1 LTRPSRKFTFS
12 KSAPDPEVA
21 VPILPKGVSL
31 RALELFDAV
40 AQSGTLAEGAR
51 RAGLSLPA
59 ASQQIS
65 NLEAALGAELLDRAH
80 RPLQLTLA
88 GRLVLRRARDALA
101 QIRQAQ
107 AELAVLD
114 ISQIGNLRLGVIDD
128 FDVEITPD
136 LVLMLAQNLQDCRFR
151 LTTGP
156 SHEITALLTA
166 RTLDIVIAAAP
177 QDAVQGA
184 TEHPLLRDPY
194 VLAVPR
200 GFNLPDG
207 GEMEALRA
215 LPFLRY
221 DRAQF
226 MGRQIEAHLA
236 RHRVTLPERIEIDSN
251 QSIMA
256 LVAAGMGFSITTPLA
271 LLRARAF
278 LNQVALHPL
287 PLTSMTRTISLFAP
301 ADGTIPV
308 ATDIARMLRGIMQ
321 TRLIGP
327 AREVAPWLGDT
338 FAVIP

>member
-1 LTRPSRKFTFS
+1 MPM
-12 KSAPDPEVA
+12 
-21 VPILPKGVSL
+21 LPKGVSL

-40 AQSGTLAEGAR
+40 ARAGTLADGAR
-51 RAGLSLPA
+51 HMGLSLPA

-65 NLEAALGAELLDRAH
+65 NLESALGVALLDRAH
-80 RPLQLTLA
+80 RPLQLTPA
-88 GRLVLRRARDALA
+88 GRLVLKRARDAIA

-114 ISQIGNLRLGVIDD
+114 ISRIGHLHLGVIDD
-128 FDVEITPD
+128 FDSAITPD
-136 LVLMLAQNLQDCRFR
+136 LVLALTQNLRDCRFR

-166 RTLDIVIAAAP
+166 RALDIVIAAAP
-177 QDAVQGA
+177 QDAVPGA
-184 TEHPLLRDPY
+184 AEYPLLRDPY

-200 GFNLPDG
+200 GFALPAGD
-207 GEMEALRA
+207 EMAALAA

-236 RHRVTLPERIEIDSN
+236 RHRISLPERIEIDSN

-287 PLTSMTRTISLFAP
+287 PLAAMARTISLFAP

-321 TRLIGP
+321 ARLIGP

>member
-1 LTRPSRKFTFS
+1 MAT
-12 KSAPDPEVA
+12 
-21 VPILPKGVSL
+21 LPKGVTL
-31 RALELFDAV
+31 RALEIFDAT
-40 AQSGTLAEGAR
+40 AQAGTLADAAR
-51 RAGLSLPA
+51 RLGLSLPA

-65 NLEAALGAELLDRAH
+65 NLETALGTELFDRSH

-88 GRLVLRRARDALA
+88 GRLVLNRARDALN
-101 QIRQAQ
+101 QLRQAQ

-114 ISQIGNLRLGVIDD
+114 IAKIGHLRLGVIDD

-136 LVLMLAQNLQDCRFR
+136 LVITLAQNLRDCRFR

-156 SHEITALLTA
+156 SHEITAMLTA

-184 TEHPLLRDPY
+184 LEYPLLRDPY

-200 GFNLPDG
+200 GFVLPEG
-207 GEMEALRA
+207 KEMEALSA

-221 DRAQF
+221 DRALF

-236 RHRVTLPERIEIDSN
+236 RHRVSLPERIEIDSN

-271 LLRARAF
+271 LIRARAF
-278 LNQVALHPL
+278 LGKVELHPL
-287 PLTSMTRTISLFAP
+287 PLAAMSRTISLFAP

-308 ATDIARMLRGIMQ
+308 ATDIAGMLKAIMR
-321 TRLIGP
+321 TRVILP
-327 AREVAPWLGDT
+327 AKEVAPWLGDA
-338 FAVIP
+338 FAVIS

>member
-1 LTRPSRKFTFS
+1 MPAF
-12 KSAPDPEVA
+12 
-21 VPILPKGVSL
+21 PKGVSL

-40 AQSGTLAEGAR
+40 AQTGTLADGAR
-51 RAGLSLPA
+51 RLGLSLPA

-65 NLEAALGAELLDRAH
+65 NLETALGAVLFDRAH

-88 GRLVLRRARDALA
+88 GRLVLKRARDAMN

-107 AELAVLD
+107 AELAVMD
-114 ISQIGNLRLGVIDD
+114 IAHIGHLHLGVIDD
-128 FDVEITPD
+128 FDAEITPD
-136 LVLMLAQNLQDCRFR
+136 LVITLTQSLHDCRFR

-156 SHEITALLTA
+156 SHEITAMLTA
-166 RTLDIVIAAAP
+166 RALDIVIAAAP

-184 TEHPLLRDPY
+184 VEHPLLRDPY

-200 GFNLPDG
+200 GFAVPDG
-207 GEMEALRA
+207 REMAALA
-215 LPFLRY
+215 TLPFLRY
-221 DRAQF
+221 DRSQF

-271 LLRARAF
+271 LIRARAF
-278 LNQVALHPL
+278 LGKVELHPL
-287 PLTSMTRTISLFAP
+287 PLAAMSRTISLFAP
-301 ADGTIPV
+301 ADGTMPV
-308 ATDIARMLRGIMQ
+308 ATDIARMLRGIMR

-327 AREVAPWLGDT
+327 VRDVAPWLGES